1 MKKRIENDLDTINK
15 TRRCRPDI
23 QSAAASLIERSAED
37 WNGIIDALIQSGQDT
52 TLGIAFAVCAVNG
65 ICLDP
70 AVAAEAL
77 KVIEPIIDFAPV
89 FSFQTQAAIPH
100 LLRIAQS
107 DELSME
113 RQVYAGLIAAEM
125 SVVHQVD
132 PQPVR
137 LVLNKLE
144 HAYGLTPML
153 RTMLF
158 SALDLIDPEADP
170 PEKDQFLCQAD
181 VLATL
186 PKERPP
192 VVIASGQTMRRPV
205 EKVGRNAPCPCGSGK
220 KYKKC
225 CLDKDR
231 EKFHDASS
239 YAGITK
245 SQLRAAPKLVDDIQF
260 IDDMRAYELKKL
272 MPETLNADQLLTAY
286 RRCLVF
292 GLRSIAFDMLKA
304 LESRQDEYDF
314 DPGHFEDLLEDTLQ
328 AGDMELASAIRRH
341 IPDDELTNP
350 EMTRLVFDL
359 LQDNSTVERLEAMLR
374 LELTQPDEMGVDPP
388 SLHLSFGLEN
398 AYPALSII
406 FGRAFISG
414 NPDRSLDNE
423 TLVETIRRARAEI
436 GIEAWDDPIEDYLEW
451 CVEKEFQEDQ
461 EQDKNRQITQVL
473 EEASAARKKARDKEI
488 ELRQKEKELEV
499 LSCELNKKT
508 HQPSPAIPIPEP
520 SPPPASPSTQD
531 QKTILALRQRIDRLK
546 GEISSQQQLRRELR
560 GKLKAER
567 EKWQSS
573 AESSITAQEEALSP
587 PTFSPPKTFKT
598 VLVPEYAVSFC
609 RSCKTVPPPVAA
621 KAIKAIGDFAAAED
635 SIWKITRPIK
645 RMTEHYRMKIS
656 REHRVLLRWE
666 PNQKIEALDVIHRS
680 ELELWIRNHC

>member
-23 QSAAASLIERSAED
+23 QAAAASLIERTAED

-52 TLGIAFAVCAVNG
+52 MLGIAFAVCAVNG
-65 ICLDP
+65 VCLDP

-89 FSFQTQAAIPH
+89 FRFQTQAAIPH

-107 DELSME
+107 DELSTE

-137 LVLNKLE
+137 LMLNKLE
-144 HAYGLTPML
+144 HAYGLPPML

-158 SALDLIDPEADP
+158 SALYLIDPEAEP

-181 VLATL
+181 VLATI
-186 PKERPP
+186 PKARPP

-260 IDDMRAYELKKL
+260 INDMRAYELKKL
-272 MPETLNADQLLTAY
+272 VPETLNANQLLAAY
-286 RRCLVF
+286 RRCQVF
-292 GLRSIAFDMLKA
+292 GLRSLAFDMLKA
-304 LESRQDEYDF
+304 LESINDEHDF
-314 DPGHFEDLLEDTLQ
+314 DIGHFEDLLEDTLQ
-328 AGDMELASAIRRH
+328 AGDIELASAIRRH

-350 EMTRLVFDL
+350 EMTQLVFDML
-359 LQDNSTVERLEAMLR
+359 SNNSTIERLEALLR
-374 LELTQPDEMGVDPP
+374 LELTQPDEIAYDPP
-388 SLHLSFGLEN
+388 SLHLIFGLEN

-406 FGRAFISG
+406 FGRAFICG
-414 NPDRSLDNE
+414 NPDHSLDNE
-423 TLVETIRRARAEI
+423 TLVETIRKARAEI

-461 EQDKNRQITQVL
+461 EQDKNRQINQVL
-473 EEASAARKKARDKEI
+473 EEASAARKKAKAKEI
-488 ELRQKEKELEV
+488 ELRQKEKELEA
-499 LSCELNKKT
+499 LSCELNNKT
-508 HQPSPAIPIPEP
+508 HQPSPAMPEP
-520 SPPPASPSTQD
+520 SPSLASPSTQD
-531 QKTILALRQRIDRLK
+531 QKTILQLRQRIERLK

-573 AESSITAQEEALSP
+573 AKSSTTPQEEALSP
-587 PTFSPPKTFKT
+587 RPFSPPTTFKT
-598 VLVPEYAVSFC
+598 VLVPEYATSFC
-609 RSCKTVPPPVAA
+609 RSCKTVPPAVAA

-635 SIWKITRPIK
+635 SIWQITRPIK

-656 REHRVLLRWE
+656 REYRVLLHWE
-666 PNQKIEALDVIHRS
+666 PNQKIKALDVIHRS